1 MKKHIINAVSGFL
14 SLVVVL
20 GTLAFAAPAK
30 ADGRD
35 VVKVL
40 GALLIMNELF
50 NNNNNNN
57 RNDNRNYDDRYY
69 NGQQQG
75 SGGYYNGQVY
85 DDRGVYNRTC
95 NDNLGCA
102 PRDNNAWNEPRKYGY
117 AQGRNGNGAPNGQ
130 VCGTRTEHYNGYT
143 EQLHLDCAGNVM
155 YVTRHRK

>member
-50 NNNNNNN
+50 NNNNNN

-130 VCGTRTEHYNGYT
+130 VCGTRTEHY
-143 EQLHLDCAGNVM
+143 
-155 YVTRHRK
+155 VTRHRK